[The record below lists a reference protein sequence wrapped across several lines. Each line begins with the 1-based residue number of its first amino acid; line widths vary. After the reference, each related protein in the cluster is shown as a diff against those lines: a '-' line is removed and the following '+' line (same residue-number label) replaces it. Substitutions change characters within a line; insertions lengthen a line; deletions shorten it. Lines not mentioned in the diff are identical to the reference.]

1 MTLGLPGTQGRR
13 RIYLMRH
20 GEVDYKFAG
29 KGVPDP
35 DAVELTEKGRR
46 QAALMGEA
54 LADISFD
61 LAGHTGLLRTKQT
74 LNAALGG
81 RPVPTEEIGA
91 LREIKTGHFADL
103 TPERIEAEFVYGFE
117 TAHQP
122 GACFAGGEEFAAFY
136 RRIADAT
143 ESLLARNDWTTALLV
158 CHGGTNR
165 AVLSWVTHGGPEGMA
180 SFEQDTGCL
189 NVIDADVIDGEIIR
203 RFVRTLNF
211 TPYDPIK
218 TGKYLTNMELYRLG
232 RSG

>member
-20 GEVDYKFAG
+20 GEVDYKFGG
-29 KGVPDP
+29 KGVLNP
-35 DAVELTEKGRR
+35 DAVELTNKGQN

-54 LADISFD
+54 LADIAFD
-61 LAGHTGLLRTKQT
+61 LTAHTGLLRTKQT
-74 LNAALGG
+74 LNAALDG
-81 RPVPTEEIGA
+81 RDMPIEEIGS
-91 LREIKTGHFADL
+91 LREIKTGRFAEL

-117 TAHQP
+117 TAHLP

-136 RRIADAT
+136 NRIADAMVT
-143 ESLLARNDWTTALLV
+143 LLARNDWTTALLV

-203 RFVRTLNF
+203 RFVRTINF